1 MYSQCL
7 YGVPELRDAL
17 QTYAPSPAAAPSGSE
32 AQSHRLTVA
41 TKNLFSNLDRSAVP
55 VVPGSFLQVL
65 REKYPQFAEVGR
77 TGQYSQQDA
86 EECWVQLMYSL
97 RERIKVCQIS
107 AKPLQP
113 LPSPHAIIL
122 SIFDELFSINW

>member
-1 MYSQCL
+1 MQCL
-7 YGVPELRDAL
+7 YGVPELRNAL
-17 QTYAPSPAAAPSGSE
+17 QRYADSPLTAPSGAE

-41 TKNLFSNLDRSAVP
+41 TKNLFNNLDRSAVA

-97 RERIKVCQIS
+97 RERVKVG
-107 AKPLQP
+107 
-113 LPSPHAIIL
+113 
-122 SIFDELFSINW
+122 